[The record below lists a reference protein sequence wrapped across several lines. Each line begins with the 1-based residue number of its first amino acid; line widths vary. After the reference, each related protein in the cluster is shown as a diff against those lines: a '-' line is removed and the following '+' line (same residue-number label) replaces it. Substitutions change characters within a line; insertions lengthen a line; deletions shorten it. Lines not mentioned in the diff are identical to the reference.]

1 MAVIGQRLEREHQET
16 NRGREARVYTLAEGM
31 MDDGLGPI
39 LSMWQASACF
49 ILLIACANVAN
60 LLLARGAERQREMA
74 VRLAM
79 GASRTRV
86 VRELLLESGIL
97 ALASVPAALLVA
109 WGSLRMIA
117 AYMPAKIARFV
128 AGWYQL
134 DVDGRLVTFTV
145 VLALGTALV
154 FGLVP
159 ALQASRAKLAESLKE
174 GGRSS
179 TGGARRVR
187 FRRGLVV
194 AEMALALPLLVASAL
209 SVVTVHR
216 FLYGPQGYEPN
227 HLLTMQVALPSGRY
241 ADPPAYRRFAIDAV
255 DRLREMP
262 GVQEAAAIN
271 IMPAG
276 GNNSGRA
283 IEIEGRPNPD
293 PANPPAVDYRVATPG
308 AFTALQVPIL
318 RGRGFTSADREDTQ
332 LVAIVTQSLAARY
345 FPGTD
350 PIGRRIRVGINGPW
364 VTVVGISGDVIHDW
378 FNRRNHPTLYRPYL
392 QAPSRSMALLVRTN
406 GDPAASAAD
415 ARAALRIVDP
425 TQATFDL
432 RPMRETLQERTL
444 GLQYL
449 GAIMVVFGGIALVL
463 ALVGVY
469 GVMSYLVTQR
479 THEIGLRMALGA
491 TRRDVL
497 RLAVGQTATL
507 TAIGVGAGIALSFA
521 LGRLI
526 EAGLLGVT
534 SSDPRIVGGLA
545 AILVLAALTAGYL
558 PARRAASIDPMV
570 ALRTE

>member
-1 MAVIGQRLEREHQET
+1 
-16 NRGREARVYTLAEGM
+16 
-31 MDDGLGPI
+31 
-39 LSMWQASACF
+39 
-49 ILLIACANVAN
+49 
-60 LLLARGAERQREMA
+60 
-74 VRLAM
+74 
-79 GASRTRV
+79 
-86 VRELLLESGIL
+86 
-97 ALASVPAALLVA
+97 
-109 WGSLRMIA
+109 
-117 AYMPAKIARFV
+117 
-128 AGWYQL
+128 
-134 DVDGRLVTFTV
+134 
-145 VLALGTALV
+145 
-154 FGLVP
+154 
-159 ALQASRAKLAESLKE
+159 LKE
-174 GGRSS
+174 GGRSA

-227 HLLTMQVALPSGRY
+227 HLLTMQVALRPGRY
-241 ADPPAYRRFAIDAV
+241 IDPPAYRRFAVDSV
-255 DRLREMP
+255 DRLRDMP

-271 IMPAG
+271 IMPGG

-293 PANPPAVDYRVATPG
+293 PANPPAVDYRLATPG
-308 AFTALQVPIL
+308 VFTALQVPIL

-332 LVAIVTQSLAARY
+332 LVAVVTQSLAARY
-345 FPGTD
+345 FPDTD

-378 FNRRNHPTLYRPYL
+378 FNRRNYPTLYRPYL

-415 ARAALRIVDP
+415 ARAALRVVDP
-425 TQATFDL
+425 AQAIIDL

-479 THEIGLRMALGA
+479 THEIGVRMALGA

-497 RLAVGQTATL
+497 RLAVSQTATL

-521 LGRLI
+521 LARLI

-534 SSDPRIVGGLA
+534 SSDPWIVGGLA